1 MDQVVIK
8 GFIIA
13 NLLDLV
19 RGTMTEADF
28 ASLEEELG
36 ISYKTLKLA
45 YFKDYPV
52 EIQVR
57 TEERIAEILWK
68 RSDDGAFYKFG
79 RMNYETFSK
88 SAIGRTALA
97 LVGQNPKRIVKAS
110 VRLMSTVMKGMKI
123 ETVDKGENA
132 VSFRFRNNPYR
143 PLGWQGVI
151 DAVLESAG
159 VTPEV
164 TIVKHGPKD
173 HEFLVTWS

>member
-1 MDQVVIK
+1 MDQVMIK

-28 ASLEEELG
+28 SDLEEELG
-36 ISYKTLKLA
+36 VIYKTLKLG

-57 TEERIAEILWK
+57 AEERIAQILWQ
-68 RSDDGAFYKFG
+68 RTDDGAFYEFG
-79 RMNYETFSK
+79 RMNFESFSK
-88 SAIGRTALA
+88 SAVGRTALA
-97 LVGQNPKRIVKAS
+97 LVGQNPKKIIKAS
-110 VRLMSTVMKGMKI
+110 VRLMSTVMKGMRV
-123 ETVDKGENA
+123 ESEDRGENEI
-132 VSFRFRNNPYR
+132 SFRFRNNPYR

-164 TIVKHGPKD
+164 KIIKHGPKD

>member
-1 MDQVVIK
+1 MDQVTIK

-19 RGTMTEADF
+19 RGKLSEQEF
-28 ASLEEELG
+28 ACLEEDLG
-36 ISYKTLKLA
+36 VSYKSLKLA

-52 EIQVR
+52 EVQIR
-57 TEERIAEILWK
+57 TEEKVAQILWQ

-79 RMNYETFSK
+79 RMNYETFAK

-97 LVGQNPKRIVKAS
+97 LVGKNPKRIVKAS

-123 ETVDKGENA
+123 EFEDRGENEI
-132 VSFRFRNNPYR
+132 SFRFRNNPYR

-164 TIVKHGPKD
+164 TIIKHGPTD
-173 HEFLVTWS
+173 TEYLVTWS